1 MFDAQM
7 IVLTENIDESFAHIT
22 IDTALDRIIDRRN
35 TTFNLKE
42 NIEKPFGI
50 GVEMLPMGDKH
61 IVANGLVAMI
71 HCLFKS
77 RDILR

>member
-1 MFDAQM
+1 M
-7 IVLTENIDESFAHIT
+7 LEKYIDKAFAHIT
-22 IDTALDRIIDRRN
+22 IDTTLDRIIDRRN

-50 GVEMLPMGDKH
+50 VVEMLPVGDKH
-61 IVANGLVAMI
+61 IVANGFVAMV

-77 RDILR
+77 RNILR